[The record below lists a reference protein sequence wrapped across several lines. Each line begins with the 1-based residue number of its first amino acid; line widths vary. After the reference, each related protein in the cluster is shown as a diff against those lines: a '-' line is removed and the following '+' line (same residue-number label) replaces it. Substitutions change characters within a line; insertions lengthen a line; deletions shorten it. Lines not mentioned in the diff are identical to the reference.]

1 MICTEAFQLIFVVV
15 DCFVLLLKKIKKI
28 NKNNIKHITLCLLFV
43 TTLAQD
49 RAITRECLREYSGVT
64 KNFDPC

>member
-15 DCFVLLLKKIKKI
+15 DCKKIKKI